1 MQKTK
6 ELSNGNVSIGAG
18 TMYGATSNMM
28 KKGWIEEILEEAKD
42 DRGKRLY
49 QLTEN
54 GKSVLKQEVIR
65 LENLITNAKSIMEN

>member
-1 MQKTK
+1 MQKAK
-6 ELSNGNVSIGAG
+6 ELSEGKVAIGAG

-54 GKSVLKQEVIR
+54 GKSVLKQEVVR
-65 LENLITNAKSIMEN
+65 LENLIKNAKSVMEN